1 MVSLRCVTSFEEFR
15 VLLKAS
21 NDSAWVDLS
30 QEDVFKKVRDGLES
44 CDYRDKDFQE
54 FVADV
59 GALGV
64 PL

>member
-1 MVSLRCVTSFEEFR
+1 M
-15 VLLKAS
+15 LLKAS
-21 NDSAWVDLS
+21 NDSAWGDLS
-30 QEDVFKKVRDGLES
+30 QEDVFKKVRDGLEA